1 MQNVSSSNSQAVN
14 VPKLRF
20 PGFEGEWYVSSFNE
34 IFDFLSNNTLS
45 RAELTHEGEVEN
57 IHYGDILTKFGDV
70 VDCTKEELPY
80 IADKAKLGSKTSY
93 LQNGDVI
100 IADTAEDDTVG
111 KATEIF
117 NIQTPVVSGLHTM
130 ACRPRLNFESRFL
143 GYYINS
149 ACYHNQLYPFMQ
161 GVKVT
166 SISKGNIA
174 LTKIRYPANKEQ
186 QKIASMIALLDD
198 RIKKQQQL
206 IDSLKLYKRGA
217 FLELYRKSQ
226 KNKYTFSDIYETASE
241 GGTPSTSIAEYYEK
255 GDIPFIKIDDLS
267 GRYVTTAKNFITQRG
282 LEKSSAWLIPA
293 NSLIFSNGATIGA
306 CSINKIPIATKQG
319 ILGIVPKDNISVSFL
334 YYYMTSS
341 IFMKKIKAITTKG
354 TMDCAYL
361 KDISTIHI
369 ELPDFN
375 TQIQIAEILDALSS
389 HVEKQEGILSNLL
402 KSKQALLQQMFI

>member
-1 MQNVSSSNSQAVN
+1 M
-14 VPKLRF
+14 K
-20 PGFEGEWYVSSFNE
+20 PGVILAGDLCIMRPNK
-34 IFDFLSNNTLS
+34 IDGRFLSYIINHKAKYAIARIAQGKS
-45 RAELTHEGEVEN
+45 VVHIRPDEVEQ
-57 IHYGDILTKFGDV
+57 IKVSYPSKSEQDKIL
-70 VDCTKEELPY
+70 C
-80 IADKAKLGSKTSY
+80 
-93 LQNGDVI
+93 
-100 IADTAEDDTVG
+100 
-111 KATEIF
+111 
-117 NIQTPVVSGLHTM
+117 
-130 ACRPRLNFESRFL
+130 FL
-143 GYYINS
+143 GLLS
-149 ACYHNQLYPFMQ
+149 
-161 GVKVT
+161 
-166 SISKGNIA
+166 
-174 LTKIRYPANKEQ
+174 
-186 QKIASMIALLDD
+186 QKIE
-198 RIKKQQQL
+198 KQQQL

>member
-1 MQNVSSSNSQAVN
+1 M
-14 VPKLRF
+14 
-20 PGFEGEWYVSSFNE
+20 
-34 IFDFLSNNTLS
+34 
-45 RAELTHEGEVEN
+45 
-57 IHYGDILTKFGDV
+57 TKFGDV